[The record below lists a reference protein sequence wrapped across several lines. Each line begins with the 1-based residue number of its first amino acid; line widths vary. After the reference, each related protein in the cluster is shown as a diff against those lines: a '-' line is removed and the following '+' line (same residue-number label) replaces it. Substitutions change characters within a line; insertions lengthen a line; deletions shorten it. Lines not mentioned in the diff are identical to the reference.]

1 MLPRVLLAYD
11 VSDSV
16 QLNAQAAEGF
26 RLGGINDPLNQGLC
40 SPEDLVTF
48 GGRDSFDSET
58 LWNYELGAKIG
69 FADGRGQFNIAAFYA
84 DISDLQMPV
93 VAGTCSSRIVFN
105 VPEAHSTGVGVRA
118 QRRADRPLRFRHFGD
133 LHAVGDR
140 HQRDVDH
147 RRGDDDRGRHRG
159 GQPPAVGA

>member
-26 RLGGINDPLNQGLC
+26 RLGGINDPLNVPLC
-40 SPEDLVTF
+40 SPEDEETF

-58 LWNYELGAKIG
+58 LWNYEIGAKFG

-84 DISDLQMPV
+84 DIADLQMPV
-93 VAGTCSSRIVFN
+93 VAGTCSSRIVVN
-105 VPEAHSTGVGVRA
+105 VPEAHSTGVEFELTA
-118 QRRADRPLRFRHFGD
+118 APTDRFDFGIS
-133 LHAVGDR
+133 AIYTESE
-140 HQRDVDH
+140 VDTTVTSTM
-147 RRGDDDRGRHRG
+147 
-159 GQPPAVGA
+159 QAA